1 MDGSAVY
8 RATLILGLT
17 ALLLSGGAQARDLDQ
32 DEALRLRQ
40 RGVILPLEQLMQ
52 PALQRYPGARLLEA
66 ELEEQQSAE
75 SADRYRY
82 EIELLTANGVV
93 RELELDA
100 RDGRIL
106 QDEEDD

>member
-1 MDGSAVY
+1 MKWFVRYSAMLVLVL
-8 RATLILGLT
+8 AVL
-17 ALLLSGGAQARDLDQ
+17 ALSVGAQARDLNQ

-40 RGVILPLEQLMQ
+40 AGIILALEQLMQ
-52 PALQRYPGARLLEA
+52 PALERYPGATLLEA
-66 ELEEQQSAE
+66 ELEENPSAE
-75 SADRYRY
+75 PAGRYIY
-82 EIELLTANGVV
+82 EIELLTSTGVV